1 MIFLVI
7 TAEGGS
13 AIATF
18 RVRVPLFLT
27 TRRMAS
33 ATSSN
38 FSTLPSVIQP
48 RSRGSMAQRSST
60 RLPSL
65 SRPSSTSLTLEEL
78 MSKPSSGAGW
88 RLNNDPKEIKFRLLK
103 RRFQGVTNLRFH
115 FNASSNILVTQRI
128 FPISDLLDRC
138 QKPTRNAAIL

>member
-1 MIFLVI
+1 MYWLASASTCTSRSCSDSPPGRMIFLVI
-7 TAEGGS
+7 TADGGS
-13 AIATF
+13 AMATL

-60 RLPSL
+60 SLPDL
-65 SRPSSTSLTLEEL
+65 SRPSSTSLTLDEL
-78 MSKPSSGAGW
+78 MSRPSSGAGC
-88 RLNNDPKEIKFRLLK
+88 RLNNDPKEINS
-103 RRFQGVTNLRFH
+103 V
-115 FNASSNILVTQRI
+115 S
-128 FPISDLLDRC
+128 
-138 QKPTRNAAIL
+138 